1 MDIMKMANPKPNS
14 SGEKTDERES
24 EKDRAFIN
32 EKPTYEDLERRITL
46 LEETVNK
53 AKQIE
58 NMIHESREKFRVLVD
73 STPSAVMLY
82 QDDRLISVNKAAEA
96 ITGYSVK
103 ELLAMNFWDI
113 AHPNHK
119 ALVKEHGQK
128 HQHGE
133 ETNNRYEIEIITKDG
148 TVKWADVAGAS
159 AIIGSRPAGLI
170 SMADITERKRAE
182 DKLKYLSIHDSLTG
196 LHNRF
201 FFEEELRRFDTGR
214 FDPVGI
220 VLCDLDGLK
229 LVNDN
234 LGHNIGDRQLIATAN
249 LLKEQ
254 FRSSDIVARIGGD
267 EFAILLPDCPLET
280 VRDICNQLKQ
290 AMMNIYI
297 PDTKIPLMVSI
308 GYAVHAARE
317 CLIEESLKEADA
329 RMYQE
334 KAKNRQTFQ
343 EYFFHTI
350 TESLL
355 KLRTNSKDSWK
366 DTGSVQR
373 CEPQVIVTTCLL

>member
-1 MDIMKMANPKPNS
+1 MKSMKIITPELNS
-14 SGEKTDERES
+14 LGKKTDERES
-24 EKDRAFIN
+24 EKDRVSIN
-32 EKPTYEDLERRITL
+32 EKNPSYEDLKRRIAL
-46 LEETVNK
+46 LEETVKK

-58 NMIHESREKFRVLVD
+58 NMIQESREKFRVLVD
-73 STPSAVMLY
+73 STPAAVMLY

-113 AHPNHK
+113 AQPNHK
-119 ALVKEHGQK
+119 ALVIEHGQK

-133 ETNNRYEIEIITKDG
+133 ETNNRYEIEIITKG
-148 TVKWADVAGAS
+148 ATVKWVDVAGAS

-170 SMADITERKRAE
+170 SMVDITERKRAE
-182 DKLKYLSIHDSLTG
+182 EKLKHLSIHDSLTG

-201 FFEEELRRFDTGR
+201 FFEEELRRFGTGR

-234 LGHNIGDRQLIATAN
+234 LGHNVGDRQLIATAN

-280 VRDICNQLKQ
+280 VRDVCNQLKQ

-308 GYAVHAARE
+308 GYAVHAAKE
-317 CLIEESLKEADA
+317 YLIEESLKEADA

-334 KAKNRQTFQ
+334 KAKNRQAFQ

-350 TESLL
+350 TESLV
-355 KLRTNSKDSWK
+355 KSRINGKDSWK
-366 DTGSVQR
+366 DIGSVQR
-373 CEPQVIVTTCLL
+373 